1 MLHVEHYKKKERRST
16 SLFFYNNF
24 LSYLPN
30 FISITFIS
38 AGLTPGMRDA

>member
-1 MLHVEHYKKKERRST
+1 MLHVEHYKKKERRRP
-16 SLFFYNNF
+16 LFFYNNF